1 MSDLSSNPA
10 AQERQLFRVATGDRP
25 TAKVVCQSPSHGRDG
40 QREHLALGDAHRA
53 VAAYE
58 EYAATLVG
66 CEETDCAGVLAGIH
80 HSIRRDTQTGAD
92 YELIFVNGKLV
103 DIEPAEPPR
112 AILTVFLAILRTRTA
127 AKS

>member
-1 MSDLSSNPA
+1 MNAAFETRRDLAGHST
-10 AQERQLFRVATGDRP
+10 RLTHDDATGALFW
-25 TAKVVCQSPSHGRDG
+25 TSHGRDG

-112 AILTVFLAILRTRTA
+112 AI
-127 AKS
+127 